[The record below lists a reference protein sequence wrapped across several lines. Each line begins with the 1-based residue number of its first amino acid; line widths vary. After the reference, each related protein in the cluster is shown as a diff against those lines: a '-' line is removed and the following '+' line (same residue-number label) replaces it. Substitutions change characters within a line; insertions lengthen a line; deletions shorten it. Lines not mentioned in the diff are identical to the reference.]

1 MRVKEHSS
9 ISPRNVRPLVFAQD
23 AVTMGMLNEL
33 QAVGI
38 NITPQALAK
47 MHSEGQGFLNGIAQ
61 DAIVQPLT
69 TASVATPLQFLQSWL
84 PGFVRVLTQ
93 ARKIDNLVG
102 VVTQGRWEDE
112 EIVQGVLELVGQATP
127 YGDYTNVPLSSWNA
141 NFERRSVVRFE
152 EGLRVGKLEEA
163 RAAAMQVNSAESK
176 REAAAL
182 ALDIQRNRV
191 GFYGYNGGSNRTY
204 GFLND
209 PSLPGYVTVAT
220 GAGGDTEWSDKT
232 FLEIT
237 ADLRSAFASL
247 RTQSG
252 DLIDPYTASITIAIA
267 TNSVDFLGVTNEWGS
282 LSVRQWLRETYPS
295 SRVESAPELNGANG
309 GENVFYLYAETVGDS
324 SSDDGRTIIQVV
336 PTRFMALGVEQQAK
350 AYIEDY
356 TNATA
361 GIMVKRP
368 YAVVRRSGI

>member
-1 MRVKEHSS
+1 MRVKEQSS

-33 QAVGI
+33 RDVGI
-38 NITPQALAK
+38 HISPQALQK

-69 TASVATPLQFLQSWL
+69 NPSVATPLQFLQSWL

-112 EIVQGVLELVGQATP
+112 EIVQGVLELVGQALP

-141 NFERRSVVRFE
+141 NWERRSIVRFE

-191 GFYGYNGGSNRTY
+191 GFYGYNGGANRTY

-209 PSLPGYVTVAT
+209 PSLPAYTTVAT
-220 GAGGDTEWSDKT
+220 GTGGDTEWATKT
-232 FLEIT
+232 FLEIV
-237 ADLRSAFASL
+237 ADIRSALMTL
-247 RTQSG
+247 RIQSG
-252 DLIDPYTASITIAIA
+252 DLIDPSSTPITLAIA
-267 TNSVDFLGVTNEWGS
+267 TNVVDYLGITNEWGS
-282 LSVRQWLRETYPS
+282 LSVRQWLRETYPNV
-295 SRVESAPELNGANG
+295 RVESAPELNGANG
-309 GENVFYLYAETVGDS
+309 GENVFYAYAESVGDS
-324 SSDDGRTIIQVV
+324 STDDGRTMIQVV